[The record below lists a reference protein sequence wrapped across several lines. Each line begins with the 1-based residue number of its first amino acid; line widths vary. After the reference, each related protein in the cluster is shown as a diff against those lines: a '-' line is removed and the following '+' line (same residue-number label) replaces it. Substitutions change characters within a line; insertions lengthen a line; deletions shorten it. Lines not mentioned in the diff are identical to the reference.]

1 MAEASTPRQAKP
13 PSYLDAAIPLIVLVL
28 LVGASVALF
37 GLAAVDGPMQVAM
50 ILATMVAVAIILK
63 NGHAWEEIAQS
74 GQKGLA
80 TVVGAIFILLAV
92 GALIGTWNMSGTI
105 RRWCTTASS

>member
-1 MAEASTPRQAKP
+1 MTASTTPRVAKA
-13 PSYLDAAIPLIVLVL
+13 PSYFDAAVPLIVLIV

-37 GLAAVDGPMQVAM
+37 GLSAIDGPMQVAM
-50 ILATMVAVAIILK
+50 ILATLVAVAVIMK
-63 NGHAWEEIAQS
+63 NGHPWEEIAQS

>member
-1 MAEASTPRQAKP
+1 M
-13 PSYLDAAIPLIVLVL
+13 
-28 LVGASVALF
+28 
-37 GLAAVDGPMQVAM
+37 AAVDGPMQVAM
-50 ILATMVAVAIILK
+50 ILASMSAIAVILS
-63 NGHAWEEIAQS
+63 NGHPWEAIAQS
-74 GQKGLA
+74 WQKGLA